1 MQLQDWTR
9 QKIEQYGSINAVAKR
24 LGVVHKTISDWS
36 KGILGGTLSEKSLQA
51 IAREEGKTSEEIRNL
66 FGLPDVSSYF
76 AGLHQQRGAG
86 ARAFRDDEMIEIPLY
101 SIRVGAGNGA
111 TPEHEEVKTMLAFP
125 KEWIIKKLKL
135 NPETLEAV
143 EVMGD
148 SMLPLRSGDIV
159 LIDRSDKTVRDGVFV
174 LRIDGELWV
183 KRLARLPGA
192 KVLVKSDNPSYE
204 SFTLDLKELER
215 DIEILGKV
223 VFAMVEFN

>member
-9 QKIEQYGSINAVAKR
+9 QKIDQYGSINAVAKR
-24 LGVVHKTISDWS
+24 LGVVHKTISAWS

-51 IAREEGKTSEEIRNL
+51 IAREEGKTSEEIRHL
-66 FGLPDVSSYF
+66 FGFPDVSSYF
-76 AGLHQQRGAG
+76 AGLHQQRGG
-86 ARAFRDDEMIEIPLY
+86 VRVFKDDEMIEIPLY
-101 SIRVGAGNGA
+101 SIRVGAGNGV
-111 TPEHEEVKTMLAFP
+111 TPEHEEVKKMLSFP
-125 KEWIIKKLKL
+125 REWVIKKLKV

-159 LIDRSDKTVRDGVFV
+159 LIDRSDKTIRDGVFV

-183 KRLARLPGA
+183 KRLSRLPGG
-192 KVLVKSDNPSYE
+192 KVLVKSDNSSYE
-204 SFTLDLKELER
+204 NFTIDLKELER

-223 VFAMVEFN
+223 VSALVEFN